1 MSITAQLVKEL
12 RTKTGMGMMTCKEAL
27 TKSDGDLAK
36 AVLYLREKGLSR
48 AAQKSTRTT
57 TEGLIVTEIGGQHGA
72 IIEINCETDFVSRN
86 DQFVVFA
93 NRLAKQAISERI
105 DSVSDLL
112 ATKIDDRSVTDHL
125 TGMVAKIGENL
136 NIKRLKL
143 LEAEANGLIAD
154 YVHIGGK
161 LGTLVS
167 LRNASDD
174 QHRGLARDLA
184 LHVVASAPRYL
195 RPEEVSVDEV
205 EQEKELAAKKLREA
219 GKPEKIIAKIIDGQ
233 MNKFYN
239 EICLL
244 QQPYVK
250 DAKLNVQSFLQAN
263 HPNVEIVEFV
273 RFQVGGA

>member
-1 MSITAQLVKEL
+1 MVTAQLVKEL

-27 TKSDGDLAK
+27 TKSGGDLAK

-48 AAQKSTRTT
+48 AAQKSARTT
-57 TEGLIVTEIGGQHGA
+57 TEGLIVTAVDGQHGA

-86 DQFVVFA
+86 EQFIAFA
-93 NRLAKQAISERI
+93 NQLTKQVIAKQI
-105 DSVSDLL
+105 DNVNDLL
-112 ATKIDDRSVTDHL
+112 ATEIDGQPVADQL
-125 TGMVAKIGENL
+125 TGLVAKIGENL

-143 LEAEANGLIAD
+143 FKAEDDGFIAD
-154 YVHIGGK
+154 YVHLGGK

-167 LRNASDD
+167 LGKASGD

-195 RPEEVSVDEV
+195 RPEEVDADEIK
-205 EQEKELAAKKLREA
+205 QERELAGKKLRES
-219 GKPEKIIAKIIDGQ
+219 GKPEKIIDKIIDGQ
-233 MNKFYN
+233 MKKFYN

-250 DAKLNVQSFLQAN
+250 DAKLNVQAFLQAN
-263 HPNVEIVEFV
+263 HPQVEIVEFV
-273 RFQVGGA
+273 RFQVGSA

>member
-1 MSITAQLVKEL
+1 MSISAQLVKEL

-48 AAQKSTRTT
+48 AAQKSARTT
-57 TEGLIVTEIGGQHGA
+57 TEGLIVTEINDRCGA

-86 DQFVVFA
+86 EQFADFA
-93 NRLAKQAISERI
+93 NQLAKRAVAEQIN
-105 DSVSDLL
+105 SVSDLL
-112 ATKIDDRSVTDHL
+112 GAKIDDRPVADHL
-125 TGMVAKIGENL
+125 TGLVAKIGENL

-143 LEAEANGLIAD
+143 LKAETDGFISH
-154 YVHIGGK
+154 YVHLGGK

-167 LRNASDD
+167 LRNASDN

-195 RPEEVSVDEV
+195 RPEEVSADEIK
-205 EQEKELAAKKLREA
+205 QERELAAKKLRED
-219 GKPEKIIAKIIDGQ
+219 GKPEKIIAKILDGQ

-250 DAKLNVQSFLQAN
+250 DSKLNVQSFLQTN
-263 HPNVEIVEFV
+263 HPQVEIVDFV
-273 RFQVGGA
+273 RFQVGDA

>member
-1 MSITAQLVKEL
+1 MSISAQLVKEL

-27 TKSDGDLAK
+27 TKSNGDLAK

-57 TEGLIVTEIGGQHGA
+57 TEGLIVTEIDGRHGA

-86 DQFVVFA
+86 HQFIAFA
-93 NRLAKQAISERI
+93 NHLAKLVIAKQV
-105 DSVSDLL
+105 DNVGDLL
-112 ATKIDDRSVTDHL
+112 TTKIDDRSVNDHL
-125 TGMVAKIGENL
+125 TGMVAKVGENL

-143 LEAEANGLIAD
+143 LKAEANGLIAH

-174 QHRGLARDLA
+174 QHSGLARDLA

-195 RPEEVSVDEV
+195 RSEEVSADEI
-205 EQEKELAAKKLREA
+205 EQERELAAKKLREA
-219 GKPEKIIAKIIDGQ
+219 GKPEKIIAKVIDGQ
-233 MNKFYN
+233 INKFYN

-250 DAKLNVQSFLQAN
+250 DAKLNVQSFLQKN

>member
-1 MSITAQLVKEL
+1 MLINAQLVKEL
-12 RTKTGMGMMTCKEAL
+12 RAKTGMGMMTCKEAL

-48 AAQKSTRTT
+48 AAQKSARTT
-57 TEGLIVTEIGGQHGA
+57 TEGLIVTEVDGQYGA
-72 IIEINCETDFVSRN
+72 IIEVNCETDFVSRN
-86 DQFVVFA
+86 DQFITFA
-93 NRLAKQAISERI
+93 NQLAKQTVANQI
-105 DSVSDLL
+105 DNVNDLL
-112 ATKIDDRSVTDHL
+112 GMKIDDCPVADHL
-125 TGMVAKIGENL
+125 TGLVAKIGENL

-143 LEAEANGLIAD
+143 LKAETNGFISH
-154 YVHIGGK
+154 YVHLGGK

-167 LRNASDD
+167 LRNALDD

-195 RPEEVSVDEV
+195 RPEEVSADEI
-205 EQEKELAAKKLREA
+205 EQERELAAKKLREG

-263 HPNVEIVEFV
+263 YPKIEIVEFV
-273 RFQVGGA
+273 RFQVGDA